1 MLAMALFLDRYI
13 KSSMT
18 SAEKDK
24 LESAWLQRWQEC
36 LGNPSRLPRKVMMTY
51 LEEMDITPDVL
62 DEQMEWDC
70 WPMGDD
76 VETFEPPLDGN
87 ATAAF

>member
-1 MLAMALFLDRYI
+1 
-13 KSSMT
+13 
-18 SAEKDK
+18 
-24 LESAWLQRWQEC
+24 
-36 LGNPSRLPRKVMMTY
+36 MMTY

-70 WPMGDD
+70 WPMGDG
-76 VETFEPPLDGN
+76 VEKFEPPLDGN